1 MLRTSNSPLH
11 IMRQVTT
18 HEKPCLC
25 IVLCAII
32 RYCINKIKIKKKK
45 KGVGEE
51 KKENVG
57 TERIMGQRGTT
68 LLRFVLVGCCMTG
81 IRHARL
87 SPSGP

>member
-25 IVLCAII
+25 IALCAII
-32 RYCINKIKIKKKK
+32 RYCIKQK
-45 KGVGEE
+45 KGGEE

-57 TERIMGQRGTT
+57 TEQIMGQRGTT